1 MKQPLLLK
9 TLLIILLVAIFSIS
23 CEKKSSQPET
33 TQKSTSDKI
42 KIGVYYPLTGD
53 IATFGQFGKK
63 GVEMAV
69 AEVNAQGGLLGRQ
82 IEAIYEDTRGQ
93 QQDSTIA
100 VQKLIDK
107 DKVVAVLGESASTN
121 SLAGGA
127 VCQEKKIPM
136 ITPSSTN
143 PTVTQIGDYIFRIC
157 FLDDFQGEVMAR
169 FAVNT
174 LKAKRVAVLYD
185 NGSDYS
191 IGLDEFFSAT
201 LKKLGGE
208 IVAKEAYQKADV
220 DFSAQLT
227 KIKGSKPDA
236 IYVPGYYTQ
245 VGQIAQQTRKL
256 GMTIPILGAD
266 GWDSPSLIEIGKEAL
281 NGCYFSNHYNVE
293 DPDPRVSKFV
303 GEFKTKY
310 NSTPDTTAGL
320 AYDATYILFAAIKKA
335 NSTESKAIRD
345 AISETKNYPGI
356 TGDISISKERNAIKS
371 AVIVG
376 IEKGR
381 YVVKEKMSPIDQNVA
396 ENK

>member
-1 MKQPLLLK
+1 MRQPFLLK
-9 TLLIILLVAIFSIS
+9 TLLVILLLAIFVS
-23 CEKKSSQPET
+23 CEKKSSDPEANQPT
-33 TQKSTSDKI
+33 NSDKI
-42 KIGVYYPLTGD
+42 KIGIYYPLTGD

-69 AEVNAQGGLLGRQ
+69 TEINASGGLLGRQ
-82 IEAIYEDTRGQ
+82 VEAIYEDTRGQ

-100 VQKLIDK
+100 VQKLINK

-127 VCQEKKIPM
+127 VCQENKIPM

-143 PTVTQIGDYIFRIC
+143 PTVTEIGDYIFRVC

-174 LKAKRVAVLYD
+174 LKAKRIAVLYD

-191 IGLDEFFSAT
+191 IGLEEFFSST

-208 IVAKEAYQKADV
+208 IIAKEAYQKTDV

-245 VGQIAQQTRKL
+245 VGQIAQQSRKL
-256 GMTIPILGAD
+256 GMTIPLLGAD
-266 GWDSPSLIEIGKEAL
+266 GWDSPSLLEIGKEAL
-281 NGCYFSNHYNVE
+281 NGSYFSNHYNVE
-293 DPDPRVSKFV
+293 DPDPNVSNFV
-303 GEFKTKY
+303 KTFKEKY
-310 NSTPDTTAGL
+310 NTTPDTTAGL
-320 AYDATYILFAAIKKA
+320 AYDATNILFAAIKRA

-345 AISETKNYPGI
+345 SIAETKNFPGI
-356 TGDISISKERNAIKS
+356 TGVITISNTRNAIKP

-376 IEKGR
+376 IENGK
-381 YVVKEKMSPIDQNVA
+381 YIVKEKIAPVDKQDVA
-396 ENK
+396 TNK

>member
-9 TLLIILLVAIFSIS
+9 TLLIILFVTIFAS
-23 CEKKSSQPET
+23 CEKKSDDPET
-33 TQKSTSDKI
+33 PKNTGSDKI
-42 KIGVYYPLTGD
+42 KVGVYYPLTGD
-53 IATFGQFGKK
+53 TATFGQFGKK

-69 AEVNAQGGLLGRQ
+69 EEINASGGLLGRQ
-82 IEAIYEDTRGQ
+82 VEAIYEDTRGQ

-107 DKVVAVLGESASTN
+107 DRVIAVLGESASTN

-127 VCQEKKIPM
+127 VCQDKKIPM

-143 PTVTQIGDYIFRIC
+143 PTVTEIGDYIFRVC

-169 FAVNT
+169 FAANT
-174 LKAKRVAVLYD
+174 LKAKRVAILYD

-191 IGLDEFFSAT
+191 KGLEEFFTQT

-208 IVAKEAYQKADV
+208 IIAKEAYQKADV

-227 KIKGSKPDA
+227 KIKGSNPDA

-245 VGQIAQQTRKL
+245 VGQIAQQSRKL
-256 GMTIPILGAD
+256 GVNIPILGAD
-266 GWDSPSLIEIGKEAL
+266 GWDSPSLLEIGKEAL

-293 DPDPRVSKFV
+293 DPDPRVSNFV
-303 GEFKTKY
+303 GTFKTKY

-320 AYDATYILFAAIKKA
+320 AYDATNILFEAIKKA
-335 NSTESKAIRD
+335 NSTEPKAIRD
-345 AISETKNYPGI
+345 AIAQTKDFNGVTGVI
-356 TGDISISKERNAIKS
+356 TIGAKRDAVKS

-376 IEKGR
+376 IENGK
-381 YVVKEKMSPIDQNVA
+381 YVVKEKISPTN
-396 ENK
+396 

>member
-1 MKQPLLLK
+1 MRQPFFLK
-9 TLLIILLVAIFSIS
+9 TLLVILLLVIFVS
-23 CEKKSSQPET
+23 CEKKSSDPGANQPT
-33 TQKSTSDKI
+33 SSDKI
-42 KIGVYYPLTGD
+42 KIGIYYPLTGD

-69 AEVNAQGGLLGRQ
+69 TEINASGGLLGRQ
-82 IEAIYEDTRGQ
+82 VEAIYEDTRGQ

-100 VQKLIDK
+100 VQKLINK

-127 VCQEKKIPM
+127 VCQENKIPM

-143 PTVTQIGDYIFRIC
+143 PTVTEIGDYIFRVC

-169 FAVNT
+169 FAANS
-174 LKAKRVAVLYD
+174 LKAKRIAILYD

-191 IGLDEFFSAT
+191 IGLEEFFTST

-208 IVAKEAYQKADV
+208 IVAKEAYQKTDV

-256 GMTIPILGAD
+256 GMTIPLLGAD

-293 DPDPRVSKFV
+293 DPDPTVSNFV
-303 GEFKTKY
+303 KAFKTKY
-310 NSTPDTTAGL
+310 NTTPDTTAGL
-320 AYDATYILFAAIKKA
+320 AYDATNILFAAIKRA

-345 AISETKNYPGI
+345 SIAETKNFPGI
-356 TGDISISKERNAIKS
+356 TGVITISNARNAIKP

-376 IEKGR
+376 IENGK
-381 YVVKEKMSPIDQNVA
+381 YVVKEKIAPVDKQDVA
-396 ENK
+396 TNK